1 MKKFLSNAIVVI
13 VAYTIG
19 TALGIMFLIR
29 KRMGWIRVINPE
41 NFPKVNSESRLVIVS
56 NHSDLCDYMIEV
68 FLVPALLFPQHF
80 LHPLRCT
87 PWFTPDKRNFT
98 DKWYW
103 AWLRPRAI
111 PIMRRKKND
120 NGDGEANN
128 NGAGEVRKMLQIIAE
143 TAVIVLFPEGGRT
156 RNGSTFFYNP
166 SGTRRI
172 RPLNKSTGWL
182 VAKTK
187 ATVLTVWT
195 EDVSWFKPPTKKLF
209 SHLRWRRKITVKI
222 GKPMQFSDNMG
233 DMGSSK
239 LTEVIQSNL
248 LKLADQE

>member
-1 MKKFLSNAIVVI
+1 MKKLFFNIIVVI

-19 TALGIMFLIR
+19 TTLGIVFLIR

-41 NFPKVNSESRLVIVS
+41 NFPRVKSNSRLVIVG
-56 NHSDLCDYMIEV
+56 NHSDLLDGMIEV

-103 AWLRPRAI
+103 WWLKVRAI
-111 PIMRRKKND
+111 PVIRGSR
-120 NGDGEANN
+120 ES
-128 NGAGEVRKMLQIIAE
+128 NGAREARKMLQVLAE
-143 TAVIVLFPEGGRT
+143 AAVIVLFPEGGRT
-156 RNGSTFFYNP
+156 RNGDIFIYSP
-166 SGTRRI
+166 SGKRRI
-172 RPLNKSTGWL
+172 RPLNKSVGWL
-182 VAKTK
+182 VAKTE

-233 DMGSSK
+233 AMGSSK